1 MVYNIYRV
9 IDMKFNKLTRKSIEL
24 LGKIIVLSMPK
35 KSLANVEISSKYM
48 KTGDEKFNFTSG
60 EFFTCGFGKEIL
72 TPNDVEEK
80 KYFIAGYDSNNKAED
95 VLDDMFARAIYIDDN
110 KGNGGVVICAIDAVG
125 MSRKDI
131 NDIRKLVFESN
142 EIGKLKS
149 LNICCTHT
157 HSAIDTQGLWG
168 EKIYKSGRNE
178 ELMKK
183 LKEKTA
189 NAIISAYKNRTK
201 GKLFFSKT
209 ETEDLQFDCRTPETF
224 DRNLNRIHFVPD
236 DKAKKEI
243 FVVNFAS
250 HAELL
255 GSKTKTVSADFPCY
269 MIKAMEDEHKNCEV
283 VYINGA
289 IGGMISAKEIKKVY
303 RNTIDCEEYTKEF
316 GKNLGKLAINLKD
329 DEEIQPIVNIKSKQI
344 NVPVEN
350 FVLTLARFLKVLNND
365 FLKKG
370 TKAFVI
376 SETGYLVLGKSQVAM
391 FLIPGELFP
400 EFYNGEFLSAE
411 ESANGTEA
419 DYTPLIKMTDIKNNF
434 VIGLCN
440 DELGYIIP
448 KNDFY
453 LHEKTP
459 YINSAKDRLDR
470 NHYEE
475 TNSVGPRT
483 AETIL
488 DTLSSIVVSGQ

>member
-1 MVYNIYRV
+1 MV
-9 IDMKFNKLTRKSIEL
+9 IDMNFNKLTKKSIEL
-24 LGKIIVLSMPK
+24 LGKFVVFTMPK
-35 KSLANVEISSKYM
+35 KTLANEEISAKYM
-48 KTGDEKFNFTSG
+48 KTGDDKFDFSGG

-72 TPNDVEEK
+72 TPDDVKDK
-80 KYFIAGYDSNNKAED
+80 KYFIAGYDSNNKAEA

-110 KGNGGVVICAIDAVG
+110 KGNGGIIICAIDAVG

-131 NDIRKLVFESN
+131 NDIRKLVFESK
-142 EIGKLKS
+142 ETGKLKS

-178 ELMKK
+178 EFMTELKK
-183 LKEKTA
+183 KTA
-189 NAIISAYKNRTK
+189 NAIINAYKNRTQ
-201 GKLFFSKT
+201 GKLYFSKI

-224 DRNLNRIHFVPD
+224 DQNLNRIHFVPN
-236 DKAKKEI
+236 DKEKKEI

-255 GSKTKTVSADFPCY
+255 GSKTKTISADFPCY
-269 MIKAMEDEHKNCEV
+269 TIKEMEEEHKNCEV

-289 IGGMISAKEIKKVY
+289 IGGMISAKEIKAVY
-303 RNTIDCEEYTKEF
+303 RNTIDCKEYTKEF
-316 GKNLGKLAINLKD
+316 GENLGKLAINLKD
-329 DEEIQPIVNIKSKQI
+329 EEEIEPIINIKSKQI
-344 NVPVEN
+344 NIPVEN

-365 FLKKG
+365 FIKKN
-370 TKAFVI
+370 KDAFVI
-376 SETGYLVLGKSQVAM
+376 SEVGYLVLGKKQIAM

-400 EFYNGEFLSAE
+400 ELYNGEFLNSE
-411 ESANGTEA
+411 TSANKCEA
-419 DYTPLIKMTDIKNNF
+419 DYTPLINMTDIKNNF

-453 LHEKTP
+453 LNEKTP
-459 YINSAKDRLDR
+459 YINSGNDHLNR

-475 TNSVGPRT
+475 TNSVGPRV

-488 DTLSSIVVSGQ
+488 DSMACLVSGQ

>member
-1 MVYNIYRV
+1 MN
-9 IDMKFNKLTRKSIEL
+9 FNNFTRKSIEL
-24 LGKIIVLSMPK
+24 LGKFIVLAMPQK
-35 KSLANVEISSKYM
+35 ALANEELSAKYM
-48 KTGDEKFNFTSG
+48 KIGDESFDLSSG
-60 EFFTCGFGKEIL
+60 EFFTCGFSKEAL
-72 TPNDVEEK
+72 TPDDVEDK
-80 KYFIAGYDSNNKAED
+80 KYFIAGYDSNNKAES

-110 KGNGGVVICAIDAVG
+110 KGNGGIVICAIDAVG

-131 NDIRKLVFESN
+131 NDIRRLVLESN
-142 EIGKLKS
+142 ETGTIKS

-168 EKIYKSGRNE
+168 EKLYKSGRNE
-178 ELMKK
+178 EFMKR

-189 NAIISAYKNRTK
+189 NAIINSYKNSCQ
-201 GKLFFSKT
+201 GKLYFTKT
-209 ETEDLQFDCRTPETF
+209 ETEDLQFDCRAPETF
-224 DRNLNRIHFVPD
+224 DRSLNRLHFVPC
-236 DKAKKEI
+236 DKDKKEI

-269 MIKAMEDEHKNCEV
+269 MIKEIEETHKNCEV

-303 RNTIDCEEYTKEF
+303 RNTIDCEEYTKDF
-316 GKNLGKLAINLKD
+316 GKNLGRLAIELKD
-329 DEEIQPIVNIKSKQI
+329 EQEIEPIVNVKSKQI

-365 FLKKG
+365 FIKKG
-370 TKAFVI
+370 TNAFVI
-376 SETGYLVLGKSQVAM
+376 SETGYLVLGKNQVAM

-400 EFYNGEFLSAE
+400 ELYNGKFLNAE
-411 ESANGTEA
+411 NSANKCEA
-419 DYTPLIKMTDIKNNF
+419 EYTPLIKITDIENNF
-434 VIGLCN
+434 VVGLCN

-459 YINSAKDRLDR
+459 YINSADDHLNR

-483 AETIL
+483 AETLLNTI
-488 DTLSSIVVSGQ
+488 SGIVESWR

>member
-1 MVYNIYRV
+1 MNFDKI
-9 IDMKFNKLTRKSIEL
+9 TRKSIEL
-24 LGKIIVLSMPK
+24 LGKTIVLLMPK
-35 KSLANVEISSKYM
+35 KTLANEENAKKYM
-48 KTGDEKFNFTSG
+48 KTGDNCFDFSSG
-60 EFFTCGFGKEIL
+60 DFFTCGFAKEIL
-72 TPNDVEEK
+72 TPEDVKDK

-95 VLDDMFARAIYIDDN
+95 VLDDMYARAFFIDDN
-110 KGNGGVVICAIDAVG
+110 KGNGGVIICAIDAVG

-131 NDIRKLVFESN
+131 NDIRKLVLEST

-149 LNICCTHT
+149 INVCCTHT

-178 ELMKK
+178 EFMTK
-183 LKEKTA
+183 LRERTA
-189 NAIISAYKNRTK
+189 KAIINAYKNRTD
-201 GKLFFSKT
+201 GKLYFTKT
-209 ETEDLQFDCRTPETF
+209 KTDDLQFDCRTPETF
-224 DRNLNRIHFVPD
+224 DQNLNRIHFIPTN
-236 DKAKKEI
+236 KEKKEI
-243 FVVNFAS
+243 FLVNFAS

-269 MIKAMEDEHKNCEV
+269 MIKEMESSHKNCEV
-283 VYINGA
+283 VFINGA
-289 IGGMISAKEIKKVY
+289 IGGMISAKEIKAVY
-303 RNTIDCEEYTKEF
+303 RNTIDCEEYTKNF
-316 GKNLGKLAINLKD
+316 GKNLGVIAISLKD
-329 DEEIQPIVNIKSKQI
+329 EEEISPIINIKSKQI

-376 SETGYLVLGKSQVAM
+376 SETGYLVLGKNQVAM

-400 EFYNGEFLSAE
+400 ELYNGEFLTTE
-411 ESANGTEA
+411 TSANKCDAE
-419 DYTPLIKMTDIKNNF
+419 YTPLNNMTGIKNNF

-453 LHEKTP
+453 LNEKTP
-459 YINSAKDRLDR
+459 YINSGNDHLER

-475 TNSVGPRT
+475 TNSVGPRV
-483 AETIL
+483 AETVL
-488 DTLSSIVVSGQ
+488 DTIESIVAGC

>member
-1 MVYNIYRV
+1 MV
-9 IDMKFNKLTRKSIEL
+9 IDMNFNKLTKKSIEL
-24 LGKIIVLSMPK
+24 LGKFVVFTMPK
-35 KSLANVEISSKYM
+35 KTLANEEISAKYM
-48 KTGDEKFNFTSG
+48 KTGDDKFDFSGG

-72 TPNDVEEK
+72 TPDDVKDK
-80 KYFIAGYDSNNKAED
+80 KYFIAGYDSNNKAEA

-110 KGNGGVVICAIDAVG
+110 KGNGGIIICAIDAVG

-131 NDIRKLVFESN
+131 NDIRKLVFESK
-142 EIGKLKS
+142 ETGKLKS

-178 ELMKK
+178 EFMTK
-183 LKEKTA
+183 LKKKTA
-189 NAIISAYKNRTK
+189 NAIINAYKNRTQ
-201 GKLFFSKT
+201 GKLYFSKI
-209 ETEDLQFDCRTPETF
+209 ETEDLQFDCRAPETF
-224 DRNLNRIHFVPD
+224 DRNLNRLHFVPC
-236 DKAKKEI
+236 DKNIKEI

-269 MIKAMEDEHKNCEV
+269 MIKEMEEEHKNCEV

-289 IGGMISAKEIKKVY
+289 IGGMISAKEIKAVY
-303 RNTIDCEEYTKEF
+303 RNTIDCKEYTKEF
-316 GKNLGKLAINLKD
+316 GENLGKLAINLKD
-329 DEEIQPIVNIKSKQI
+329 EEEIEPIINIKSKQI
-344 NVPVEN
+344 NIPVEN

-365 FLKKG
+365 FIKKN
-370 TKAFVI
+370 KDAFVI
-376 SETGYLVLGKSQVAM
+376 SEVGYLVLGKKQIAM

-400 EFYNGEFLSAE
+400 ELYNGEFLNSE
-411 ESANGTEA
+411 TSANKCEA
-419 DYTPLIKMTDIKNNF
+419 DYTPLINMTDIKNNF

-453 LHEKTP
+453 LNEKTP
-459 YINSAKDRLDR
+459 YINSGNDHLNR

-475 TNSVGPRT
+475 TNSVGPRV

-488 DTLSSIVVSGQ
+488 DSMACLVSGQ

>member
-1 MVYNIYRV
+1 MSV
-9 IDMKFNKLTRKSIEL
+9 KRKAIEF
-24 LGKIIVLSMPK
+24 LGKAIVLLMPK
-35 KSLANVEISSKYM
+35 RYLADEEEAKEYMLSGDSSF
-48 KTGDEKFNFTSG
+48 DFSSG
-60 EFFTCGFGKEIL
+60 EHFTCGFSKAIL
-72 TPNDVEEK
+72 TPTDVK
-80 KYFIAGYDSNNKAED
+80 DNKYFIAGYDSNNKAED
-95 VLDDMFARAIYIDDN
+95 VLDDMFARAIFIDDN
-110 KGNGGVVICAIDAVG
+110 KGKGGVIFCSIDAVG

-131 NDIRKLVFESN
+131 NDIRKLVLKSS

-149 LNICCTHT
+149 INICCTHS

-178 ELMKK
+178 EFMSS
-183 LKEKTA
+183 LKHKTA
-189 NAIISAYKNRTK
+189 NAIIESYKNRTD
-201 GKLFFSKT
+201 GKMYFTKT
-209 ETEDLQFDCRTPETF
+209 ETEDLQYDCRTPETY
-224 DRNLNRIHFVPD
+224 DRNLNRIHFVPF

-243 FVVNFAS
+243 FAVNFAS
-250 HAELL
+250 HAELM
-255 GSKTKTVSADFPCY
+255 GSKTKKVSADFPCY

-316 GKNLGKLAINLKD
+316 GKNLGELAINLKD
-329 DEEIQPIVNIKSKQI
+329 DKEIEPIINIKSKQI

-370 TKAFVI
+370 SKAFVI

-400 EFYNGEFLSAE
+400 ELYNGEFLDAE
-411 ESANGTEA
+411 TSANKCEA
-419 DYTPLIKMTDIKNNF
+419 EYTPLTNMTSIKNNF
-434 VIGLCN
+434 IVGLCN

-459 YINSAKDRLDR
+459 YINSANDRFER

-475 TNSVGPRT
+475 TNSVGPRV
-483 AETIL
+483 AETVL
-488 DTLSSIVVSGQ
+488 DSISKIIKEQP

>member
-48 KTGDEKFNFTSG
+48 KTGDDKFNFTSG

-72 TPNDVEEK
+72 TPDDVEEK

-178 ELMKK
+178 EFMKK